1 MPMSSLANFE
11 PAVAVPI
18 TSPSNEPSRDFTF
31 RAASFA
37 GAATVEAVVVPCVAG
52 VDWLEAQAP
61 SKRDTAS
68 VKVEANGF
76 MLVGLSGV
84 EEGKGVNVR
93 PNVRVEAGPAAK

>member
-1 MPMSSLANFE
+1 MSSLANFE

-37 GAATVEAVVVPCVAG
+37 GTATVEAVIVPCVAG

-68 VKVEANGF
+68 VKVEAIGF

-93 PNVRVEAGPAAK
+93 PNV